1 MLSFNTKCI
10 VNKPRWSLN
19 VIKEKR
25 AARIARMSFCGF
37 PHFELSK
44 LTSAQV
50 VKHAGFTF
58 LGVFR
63 KIAKRGY

>member
-1 MLSFNTKCI
+1 MLSFNTRCT

-37 PHFELSK
+37 PHFEFSK
-44 LTSAQV
+44 LQLYKLLNMLAS
-50 VKHAGFTF
+50 HS
-58 LGVFR
+58 
-63 KIAKRGY
+63 